1 MQLFIHIMRTN
12 IDIDDA
18 LMSQAMKAG
27 PYQTKKEAVEAGLKL
42 LARQVAYREI
52 LKWRGKLKWEGDDSI
67 DWTQPESPAPAPM
80 VSEALKEW
88 PKPKAAGKSSPA
100 AKPASPGKRR
110 AGR

>member
-1 MQLFIHIMRTN
+1 MRTN

-52 LKWRGKLKWEGDDSI
+52 LKWEGKLKWEGDDSI
-67 DWTQPESPAPAPM
+67 DWTQPETPAPAPM
-80 VSEALKEW
+80 VSEALPTGW
-88 PKPKAAGKSSPA
+88 PKAKRAGREASPA
-100 AKPASPGKRR
+100 AKPTPPSKRR